1 MAQAG
6 PGRTNECASLLW
18 SIHASPEKA
27 GGKAQ
32 GQTRVGGRKMNARV
46 TRPLVEADTP
56 LSSFRV
62 GWKACLS
69 RCGSIGDQP
78 PSEYPSPAE
87 VITSSIRAV
96 AIDLL

>member
-32 GQTRVGGRKMNARV
+32 GQTRVGEEK
-46 TRPLVEADTP
+46 
-56 LSSFRV
+56 
-62 GWKACLS
+62 
-69 RCGSIGDQP
+69 
-78 PSEYPSPAE
+78 
-87 VITSSIRAV
+87 
-96 AIDLL
+96 